1 MHIKIKRLDPDLPL
15 PGYAHPGDAGLDL
28 YSSECVT
35 IHPGERKLI
44 STGIA
49 MAIPVGYA
57 GFVQPRSGLALKK
70 GLGIVNTPGLIDSHY
85 RGEIKVIAV
94 NTDRINPIEIIK
106 GDKIAQLVIQKVTY
120 AELIDVDELDDTER
134 GGKGFGSSDQ

>member
-1 MHIKIKRLDPDLPL
+1 MNIKVKRLDADLPL

-28 YSSECVT
+28 YSSECVI

-44 STGIA
+44 PTGIA
-49 MAIPVGYA
+49 MAIPAGYA

-70 GLGIVNTPGLIDSHY
+70 GLGIVNAPGLIDSHY
-85 RGEIKVIAV
+85 RGEIKIIAI
-94 NTDRINPIEIIK
+94 NMDSANPIEVTK
-106 GDKIAQLVIQKVTY
+106 GDKIAQLVIQKVTF

-134 GGKGFGSSDQ
+134 GDKGFGSSDQ

>member
-1 MHIKIKRLDPDLPL
+1 
-15 PGYAHPGDAGLDL
+15 
-28 YSSECVT
+28 
-35 IHPGERKLI
+35 
-44 STGIA
+44 